1 MTPMRIYLY
10 QAFASNNSGSYTLV
24 GTFKD
29 EATAEEV
36 ARLLAEVSAAHS
48 AWLERPRGAD
58 DGPSPLDELVK
69 REGLRGDKPGRDDD
83 WPLYDGGPQ
92 VVAAGKQVLFYCS
105 FTLTMP
111 AVIGEL
117 FYARGGRVQMEL
129 DHAHAEIAVEFD
141 IWLPYDK
148 IKDKD
153 ERREK
158 LDAFEARLADELSAW
173 TRRDEEDTRPQ
184 IEPAWYHGEWGTRHV
199 AVVFRDLVEGVQG
212 VRTLAR
218 EMAVEL
224 HFKVWECP
232 HGVPDPFALL
242 RGPRI
247 EE

>member
-1 MTPMRIYLY
+1 MRIYLY

-48 AWLERPRGAD
+48 AWLERTGGVD

-69 REGLRGDKPGRDDD
+69 REGLRGNKQGRNDD
-83 WPLYDGGPQ
+83 WPYYDDAPR
-92 VVAAGKQVLFYCS
+92 VVAAGLQVLFHS
-105 FTLTMP
+105 THTLTMP
-111 AVIGEL
+111 AALGEL

-141 IWLPYDK
+141 FWLPHGQF
-148 IKDKD
+148 KDKD
-153 ERREK
+153 ARREK
-158 LDAFEARLADELSAW
+158 LDAFEMRLEKELPAW
-173 TRRDEEDTRPQ
+173 TTRSEADPRPQ
-184 IEPAWYHGEWGTRHV
+184 IEPAWYHGEWGSRHV
-199 AVVFRDLVEGVQG
+199 AVVFDDLVEGVQG

-218 EMAVEL
+218 DMAVEL
-224 HFKVWECP
+224 RFKIWECP
-232 HGVPDPFALL
+232 HGVPDPFTLL
-242 RGPRI
+242 RGPTI